1 VTSSQ
6 AKFSPLFA
14 RQQPGGVL
22 TVAGIDETPGDVWF
36 VDSAATGAGATTG
49 HGRSPHSPFATL
61 AYAFSSDLVGSGDVV
76 YVMPGHAETVNA
88 AGDITM
94 DIAGVRVVGL
104 GSGAARPTFTWATD
118 TAATW
123 LITAASVTVE
133 NVLCTTTGT
142 IDVVAGIVV
151 TGADV
156 TLVDVEVREGSA
168 TSQFVDAIGIG
179 TGGARCKLIRPK
191 VMGALAGDASQSAIQ
206 VTAAVSE
213 VVIVEPWVVGTY
225 AAGCIETTAANLQ
238 MLIKN
243 SVTRNAHATQ
253 DGGIVLNSGTTGQV
267 VNPVTQSA
275 TNDADGFN
283 LAFVGAAVAW
293 FNPLVVN
300 LAGERG
306 GSSLT
311 ASAAA

>member
-1 VTSSQ
+1 MASTQST
-6 AKFSPLFA
+6 FTPLFS
-14 RQQPGGVL
+14 RHTPGGVY
-22 TVAGIDETPGDVWF
+22 TVAGIDEAPGDVWF
-36 VDSAATGAGATTG
+36 VDGATGSDAAGY
-49 HGRSPHSPFATL
+49 GRTPDAPFDTL
-61 AYAFSSDLVGSGDVV
+61 AYAFSSDSVTSGDVV
-76 YVMPGHAETVNA
+76 YLMPGHAETIDA

-104 GSGAARPTFTWATD
+104 GKGAARPTFTWATS

-142 IDVVAGIVV
+142 IDVVAGILV
-151 TGADV
+151 TGADC
-156 TLVDVEVREGSA
+156 TLVDIEARENST
-168 TSQFVDAIGIG
+168 TSQFVDFLGIG
-179 TGGARCKLIRPK
+179 TGAARARVIRPK
-191 VMGALAGDASQSAIQ
+191 VFGAAGDASQSGIQ
-206 VTAAVSE
+206 VTAAVAE
-213 VVIVEPWVVGTY
+213 VYLEEPWVVGTF
-225 AAGCIETTAANLQ
+225 AAGCIETTAANLN
-238 MLIKN
+238 MLVKD
-243 SVTRNAHATQ
+243 SVTRNLHATQ
-253 DGGIVLNSGTTGQV
+253 DGGIVLDSGTTGQI

-283 LAFVGAAVAW
+283 LAFVGAGAAW

-306 GSSLT
+306 GAPLT